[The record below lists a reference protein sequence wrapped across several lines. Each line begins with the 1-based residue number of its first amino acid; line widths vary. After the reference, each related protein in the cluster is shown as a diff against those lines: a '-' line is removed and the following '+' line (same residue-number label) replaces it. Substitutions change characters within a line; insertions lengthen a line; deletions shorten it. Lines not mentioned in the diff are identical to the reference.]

1 MKNNYS
7 RVLISLVAFCLV
19 FSCKQPEQK
28 NVEDKQKL
36 EVKSITL
43 DGKAIKDDSVVEVY
57 KPKAKLVVEFVKE
70 YEGVTLFVNSE
81 MINVNAKTIT
91 HTIDGIDKEGI
102 DVKVDIKQKDRLVK
116 SYNFKVKLFD
126 LEKDIVS
133 FIFEGENINASSALN
148 RNKKEVKIEEIA
160 KDGSTNVGQTTFFKL
175 AVSLKCRSGKAHK
188 FSVENKTTNE
198 TQESEVINEG
208 LIKVFIPLKNG
219 DNNLILSV
227 SEEGVDPISYKLI
240 ASYKEP
246 EYKPITFIQF
256 EKETYIG
263 NEGLAKLLTGT
274 EKMYSYGKVEL
285 PCKIQMSETWYHDSD
300 WTLSIDGKNI
310 EKTAFIK
317 ENISPIVYNYSGVC
331 SLKEGEEK
339 EIVVVF
345 ENTRRTYKKD
355 YKIKVKHE
363 NILSFTVAYFFDEKT
378 KKGEEKKFDKYK
390 KDGDVYKL
398 DPRVPF
404 KDWTKKISCVIE
416 TDIKELDVKYAFSK
430 TLVAT
435 TDITEWKQSQKET
448 LSYIPDYSTTEKK
461 ITGYVAKAELEYGE
475 SYLYAKLE
483 KNGLKT
489 CYITPIFRVKVDEN
503 DTKEEEHKLIYKD
516 SDGNALE
523 EKEAILATKGLI
535 LVKPKSP
542 RATVKLLTPEAKPFT
557 LNDDEYF
564 ECEVSLISKE
574 VECSY
579 EITAENN
586 VDKKT
591 YNVKFTKPE
600 IIGRVRYGYK
610 EKATSADLK
619 MSIPYDSS
627 YTIEISKEKVV
638 SNKIYFNIEAYKEL
652 SLNCNSLV
660 FKKKYDLAGRTF
672 HIFEADVASLV
683 NNTDE
688 KKEFSID
695 LSLKEKSL
703 GSITLNVFLTNEVLD
718 SVKFF
723 PDHYNKNKFFEFAK
737 FSSNVYKVKGKFGN
751 DTKMLIVYL
760 YAVAGESGADTNRK
774 VKIFDGA
781 NEKNIIYRV
790 KDGKLEC
797 SYTGLSINEGEEKT
811 FKVEYYKDKND
822 SSPTK
827 TYSLVITSM

>member
-19 FSCKQPEQK
+19 FSCKQPKQK

-36 EVKSITL
+36 EIKSITL
-43 DGKAIKDDSVVEVY
+43 DGKAIEEGNVVEVY
-57 KPKAKLVVEFVKE
+57 KPKAKLLVEFAEK
-70 YEGVTLFVNSE
+70 YEDIVLFVNSKK
-81 MINVNAKTIT
+81 IDVKNKIIT
-91 HTIDGIDKEGI
+91 HTIGGIDKEGI
-102 DVKVDIKQKDRLVK
+102 DVKVEIKQKDRLVK
-116 SYNFKVKLFD
+116 SYNFRVKLFD
-126 LEKDIVS
+126 LEKDIAS

-148 RNKKEVKIEEIA
+148 KNKKEVKIEKIA

-175 AVSLKCRSGKAHK
+175 AVSLKCHSGKAYK
-188 FSVENKTTNE
+188 FTVENKTTKE
-198 TQESEVINEG
+198 TQESETISEG

-227 SEEGVDPISYKLI
+227 SEEGVNQISYKLI
-240 ASYKEP
+240 ISYREP
-246 EYKPITFIQF
+246 EYNPITFIQF

-263 NEGLAKLLTGT
+263 NEGLAKLLTGN
-274 EKMYSYGKVEL
+274 EKIYSYGKLEL

-300 WTLSIDGKNI
+300 WTLSLDGKNI

-339 EIVVVF
+339 EIVVLF
-345 ENTRRTYKKD
+345 ENTRRTYKKE
-355 YKIKVKHE
+355 YKIRVKHE
-363 NILSFTVAYFFDEKT
+363 NILNFKTSYFFNEKT

-398 DPRVPF
+398 DSRVPF
-404 KDWTKKISCVIE
+404 NDWTKKISCVIE

-430 TLVAT
+430 TLVTT
-435 TDITEWKQSQKET
+435 TDIAEWKQSQKET
-448 LSYIPDYSTTEKK
+448 LSYIPDFSTTEKE
-461 ITGYVAKAELEYGE
+461 ITGYVAKTELEYGE
-475 SYLYAKLE
+475 SYLYVKLE
-483 KNGLKT
+483 KNSLKT
-489 CYITPIFRVKVDEN
+489 CYITPIFRMKVDKN

-516 SDGNALE
+516 SDGNALK
-523 EKEAILATKGLI
+523 EKESILATKGLI

-542 RATVKLLTPEAKPFT
+542 RATVKLLTPTAKPFT

-574 VECSY
+574 IECSY

-586 VDKKT
+586 VDKRT

-600 IIGRVRYGYK
+600 LIGRVRYGYK
-610 EKATSADLK
+610 EKATSAELK
-619 MSIPYDSS
+619 TSIPYDSS
-627 YTIEISKEKVV
+627 YITEINKEKVV

-660 FKKKYDLAGRTF
+660 FKKKYDLGGKTF
-672 HIFEADVASLV
+672 HIFEADVASLM
-683 NNTDE
+683 NNEEE

-703 GSITLNVFLTNEVLD
+703 GSIALNVFLTNEVLD

-737 FSSNVYKVKGKFGN
+737 FSNNIYKVKGKFGN

-760 YAVAGESGADTNRK
+760 YAVAGEEGADTNRK

-781 NEKNIIYRV
+781 NEKGVIYKI

-797 SYTGLSINEGEEKT
+797 SYTGLSINDGEEKT

-822 SSPTK
+822 SSPTN